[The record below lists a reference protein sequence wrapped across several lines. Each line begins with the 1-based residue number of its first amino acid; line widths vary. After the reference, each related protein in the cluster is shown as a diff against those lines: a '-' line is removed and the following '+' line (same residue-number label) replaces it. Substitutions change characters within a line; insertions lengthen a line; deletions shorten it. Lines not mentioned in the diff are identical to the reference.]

1 MNEEVLKAL
10 NKQLNQELQNAYL
23 YLSMAAFFDEKS
35 LTGFSHYFKIQ
46 AKEELEHAMRF
57 YEYIIDRGGVIE
69 LYDVPAPTKKW
80 ASILDAVKEFY
91 EAEVR
96 NTGRI
101 WELVDL
107 VRKHEDKAT
116 EAFLQWFINEQVEE
130 EKNASDLLA
139 KVKLVG
145 DNIAGILALD
155 RMLAE
160 RK

>member
-35 LTGFSHYFKIQ
+35 LTGFSHYFKVQ
-46 AKEELEHAMRF
+46 AKEELEHAMKF
-57 YEYIIDRGGVIE
+57 YEHIIDRGGVVE
-69 LYDVPAPTKKW
+69 LYDVPAPSKKW
-80 ASILDAVKEFY
+80 KSILEAVQEFY
-91 EAEVR
+91 DAEVR

-101 WELVDL
+101 WELVNIA
-107 VRKHEDKAT
+107 RKHEDKAT
-116 EAFLQWFINEQVEE
+116 EVFLQWFINEQVEE
-130 EKNASDLLA
+130 EKNASELLA
-139 KVKLVG
+139 KVKMVG

>member
-23 YLSMAAFFDEKS
+23 YLSMAAFFDKKS
-35 LTGFSHYFKIQ
+35 LAGFSHYFKVQ

-69 LYDVPAPTKKW
+69 LYDISAPSKKW
-80 ASILDAVKEFY
+80 GSIMEAVQEFY
-91 EAEVR
+91 DAEVR